1 VKIIRSL
8 EACDTRAIRL
18 VMAGAGV
25 TLVAAA
31 LTTNVASFL
40 LGLVAIMGCGTML
53 ERNYRRGAYIEVAWE
68 ARTSR
73 RRISSRR

>member
-8 EACDTRAIRL
+8 EAWDTRAIRL
-18 VMAGAGV
+18 VMAGAGA

-40 LGLVAIMGCGTML
+40 LGLVAIMACGTML
-53 ERNYRRGAYIEVAWE
+53 ERNYRRGAYVEVARDS
-68 ARTSR
+68 RTSR